1 MARRRSAGRPATLTK
16 TIGDLRVTSDRS
28 CSAKEETRHYK
39 FKISAAPPLH
49 GEVSKT
55 CKKQR
60 HEGRQSQTAR
70 RPIRTA
76 ARRPTSQRHE
86 GRQTEKGWI
95 YLAHARRRFGD
106 DRGVSGTGTRRR
118 RPRHLLLPST
128 SASSPSPP
136 LPFSSSFLSSSSF
149 FLFLLFFPSP
159 SSSFSFSF
167 FLLFFL
173 PSSSFFSS
181 LLLLTAA
188 SSSFF
193 QADGKTRGARGRA
206 GPARAG
212 EDGHARRRWQHA
224 STVAAGRADGGGQR

>member
-1 MARRRSAGRPATLTK
+1 MPTK

-55 CKKQR
+55 YKKQR

-95 YLAHARRRFGD
+95 YLAHARRWFGD
-106 DRGVSGTGTRRR
+106 GRGVGGTGTRRR

-128 SASSPSPP
+128 SASSPSPLLLLL
-136 LPFSSSFLSSSSF
+136 LPFSSLFSFSF
-149 FLFLLFFPSP
+149 
-159 SSSFSFSF
+159 SSFSFSF
-167 FLLFFL
+167 FLFFFL
-173 PSSSFFSS
+173 PSSSFFS
-181 LLLLTAA
+181 LLLLPP
-188 SSSFF
+188 SSSKP
-193 QADGKTRGARGRA
+193 A
-206 GPARAG
+206 ARAG
-212 EDGHARRRWQHA
+212 AHGAGACRGGQPRA
-224 STVAAGRADGGGQR
+224 PAVAARADGGGGQR